1 MKLKN
6 LLSFERMI
14 TPVIIKVLFWIGLI
28 GSVVGGI
35 VLFFTVLIGGISD
48 GSFGG
53 IVGSFLLGLV
63 GGLLVMFLGILLTR
77 IYAEMLILVF
87 QINESLTDIKYL
99 IEKREDI

>member
-14 TPVIIKVLFWIGLI
+14 TPIIIKVLFWIGLI

-63 GGLLVMFLGILLTR
+63 GGLLVMFLGILFTR

-99 IEKREDI
+99 LEKREDI

>member
-6 LLSFERMI
+6 FLSFERMI

-28 GSVVGGI
+28 GSVIGGI

-53 IVGSFLLGLV
+53 IIGSFLLGLV
-63 GGLLVMFLGILLTR
+63 GGLLVMFLGILVTR
-77 IYAEMLILVF
+77 IYAETLILVF
-87 QINESLTDIKYL
+87 HINDSLTDIKHL
-99 IEKREDI
+99 LEKREDI